1 MAEEN
6 VILEFVLKEIYGIR
20 KHFIE
25 EIKQNELISEEQ
37 KNVCKILF

>member
-20 KHFIE
+20 KHFNE
-25 EIKQNELISEEQ
+25 EIKQNELISEEH